1 MRLKVETKC
10 LPNALGNS
18 TQGSACV
25 LHIRFNGKHTN
36 IRIMNKKRKITHNG
50 NRKINFQLKMIFNYK
65 IFCGCLKRPKTF
77 VWLYDA
83 KDFRQDSI

>member
-36 IRIMNKKRKITHNG
+36 IQIMNKKNENKPER
-50 NRKINFQLKMIFNYK
+50 
-65 IFCGCLKRPKTF
+65 
-77 VWLYDA
+77 
-83 KDFRQDSI
+83 